1 MVYVD
6 TSVLV
11 GYYCPEPI
19 SEKVERFLMAQKRP
33 AISLLTEVE
42 LFSALS
48 KKIRGKEMNRRDASK
63 VSARF
68 LTHLD
73 NDYYTNIPVETHH
86 YRLARDWIGLF
97 NTDLKSLDALHLAI
111 SSAENLTLVTVDKS
125 LFKSAR
131 ALTRDAILLE

>member
-131 ALTRDAILLE
+131 ALSRDAILLE

>member
-73 NDYYTNIPVETHH
+73 NDY
-86 YRLARDWIGLF
+86 
-97 NTDLKSLDALHLAI
+97 
-111 SSAENLTLVTVDKS
+111 
-125 LFKSAR
+125 
-131 ALTRDAILLE
+131 

>member
-111 SSAENLTLVTVDKS
+111 SSAENLTLVTVGKS

-131 ALTRDAILLE
+131 ALSRDAILLE

>member
-33 AISLLTEVE
+33 AISLLTEIE

-68 LTHLD
+68 LTHLN

-131 ALTRDAILLE
+131 ALSRDAILLE